1 MTKGAALQSFF
12 ESFGIPAYSY
22 TSVPEDA
29 AFPYL
34 TYTPVFDSW
43 GSGQA
48 AITVNLWYRT
58 TSEAVPSAK
67 AQEIADAIGGGK
79 YAICDGGAVLLTKG
93 SPWCQSM
100 TDGTD
105 AKIKRRYINI
115 NAEYITLN

>member
-12 ESFGIPAYSY
+12 EGFGIPAYAY
-22 TSVPEDA
+22 TAVPEDA
-29 AFPYL
+29 VFPYL

-43 GSGQA
+43 GAGQV

-79 YAICDGGAVLLTKG
+79 YVACDGGAVLLARG

-105 AKIKRRYINI
+105 ANIKRRYINI